1 METSNTAT
9 GKTVKFTIQ
18 ELLDVYKK
26 EKYMYLCNAIY
37 HSMVGF
43 DTSQSHSALD
53 RITPQLY
60 RVLDRYM
67 TAQFPHA
74 LGICVEGKYG
84 VRDDKARDVYQFTNG
99 TTLTVE
105 DPTRHK
111 TRIAILEKIIQDYG
125 PEIEIVIKV

>member
-1 METSNTAT
+1 METIRTET

-26 EKYMYLCNAIY
+26 EQYMYLCTAIY

-43 DTSQSHSALD
+43 DDSQSHAVLD

-74 LGICVEGKYG
+74 LGLCVEGKYG
-84 VRDDKARDVYQFTNG
+84 FKDVYQFTNG
-99 TTLTVE
+99 STLTVE
-105 DPTRHK
+105 DPTRHN
-111 TRIAILEKIIQDYG
+111 TRIAILEKIIQDHG

>member
-1 METSNTAT
+1 METIRTET

-43 DTSQSHSALD
+43 DSSRGHSVLD

-60 RVLDRYM
+60 AVLDRYIV
-67 TAQFPHA
+67 AQFPYA
-74 LGICVEGKYG
+74 LGICIEGKYG
-84 VRDDKARDVYQFTNG
+84 ISDVYHFTNG

-105 DPTRHK
+105 DPTRHN
-111 TRIAILEKIIQDYG
+111 TRIAILEKIIQDHG
-125 PEIEIVIKV
+125 PEIEIVVQV